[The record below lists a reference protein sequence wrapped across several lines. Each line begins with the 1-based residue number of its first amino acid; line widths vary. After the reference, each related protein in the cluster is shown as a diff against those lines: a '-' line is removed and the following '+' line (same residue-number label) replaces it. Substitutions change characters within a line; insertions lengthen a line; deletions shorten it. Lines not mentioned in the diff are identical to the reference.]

1 MMIKSITEYSKSIFE
16 VIRSI
21 FVVIRSK
28 FAGSKR
34 INESIKSN
42 IKSSK
47 RII

>member
-1 MMIKSITEYSKSIFE
+1 MIKSITEYSKSIFE

-21 FVVIRSK
+21 FAVIRSK

-34 INESIKSN
+34 INESIKNN
-42 IKSSK
+42 IKISK